1 LPENPMKCTG
11 VSGVFFVST
20 GEMGETVVN
29 ELLNHS
35 EMPLILTKR
44 ASHKIV
50 FIYSPGFVMGI
61 F

>member
-1 LPENPMKCTG
+1 MKCTG

-20 GEMGETVVN
+20 GEMGETVVK

-44 ASHKIV
+44 ASYKIV